1 MELKYKNHQPGL
13 ILTTKRQIFAM
24 LNVLYKSAIRSR
36 HHKYTDTEN
45 HYVTY
50 YQAENSTAEPALVNA
65 IEQGLRAEHGVVT
78 EDDILMELTK
88 WVEASDNDIL
98 SDIYQQTINYVVSG
112 QHPTL

>member
-1 MELKYKNHQPGL
+1 M
-13 ILTTKRQIFAM
+13 F
-24 LNVLYKSAIRSR
+24 
-36 HHKYTDTEN
+36 
-45 HYVTY
+45 TY
-50 YQAENSTAEPALVNA
+50 YRAENSTAEFAWLMPLSKAFG
-65 IEQGLRAEHGVVT
+65 QSTVVT

>member
-1 MELKYKNHQPGL
+1 M
-13 ILTTKRQIFAM
+13 F
-24 LNVLYKSAIRSR
+24 
-36 HHKYTDTEN
+36 
-45 HYVTY
+45 TY

-65 IEQGLRAEHGVVT
+65 IEAEHGVVT

>member
-1 MELKYKNHQPGL
+1 LHQYQS
-13 ILTTKRQIFAM
+13 T
-24 LNVLYKSAIRSR
+24 R
-36 HHKYTDTEN
+36 HNNNTYQF
-45 HYVTY
+45 TY
-50 YQAENSTAEPALVNA
+50 YQAENSTAEPALVNV

>member
-1 MELKYKNHQPGL
+1 M
-13 ILTTKRQIFAM
+13 F
-24 LNVLYKSAIRSR
+24 
-36 HHKYTDTEN
+36 
-45 HYVTY
+45 TY

-98 SDIYQQTINYVVSG
+98 SEYLPANDQLCG
-112 QHPTL
+112 QWPAPYALRCYA

>member
-1 MELKYKNHQPGL
+1 MFTEALYVYLSLSKYFSS
-13 ILTTKRQIFAM
+13 TTG
-24 LNVLYKSAIRSR
+24 
-36 HHKYTDTEN
+36 
-45 HYVTY
+45 
-50 YQAENSTAEPALVNA
+50 PVNA
-65 IEQGLRAEHGVVT
+65 IEQGLRAELGVVT

>member
-1 MELKYKNHQPGL
+1 M
-13 ILTTKRQIFAM
+13 F
-24 LNVLYKSAIRSR
+24 
-36 HHKYTDTEN
+36 
-45 HYVTY
+45 TY

-112 QHPTL
+112 QWSVVSTLRFKVLCLIGNLI

>member
-1 MELKYKNHQPGL
+1 MFTYH
-13 ILTTKRQIFAM
+13 
-24 LNVLYKSAIRSR
+24 SANTSAA
-36 HHKYTDTEN
+36 
-45 HYVTY
+45 
-50 YQAENSTAEPALVNA
+50 QPALVNA
-65 IEQGLRAEHGVVT
+65 IEIEQGLRAELGVVT

>member
-1 MELKYKNHQPGL
+1 M
-13 ILTTKRQIFAM
+13 F
-24 LNVLYKSAIRSR
+24 
-36 HHKYTDTEN
+36 
-45 HYVTY
+45 TY

-112 QHPTL
+112 QWSVVSGQWSAPYALRCYA